1 MARDLIFVK
10 PLNGA
15 KIRKMDTREYLKD
28 EGEELERSSFWTRR
42 QIAGEVSISK
52 VIPAGAKEPEEVAEE
67 EAVETAPPK
76 AKTAA
81 AKKKTQTK
89 EGE

>member
-10 PLNGA
+10 PLSGA
-15 KIRKMDTREYLKD
+15 KIRKLDTEFLKA

-52 VIPAGAKEPEEVAEE
+52 VIPADD
-67 EAVETAPPK
+67 AVETGAATEEEKTATPA
-76 AKTAA
+76 AKTTA
-81 AKKKTQTK
+81 AKKKTETK

>member
-15 KIRKMDTREYLKD
+15 KIRRPDTREFLKE

-52 VIPAGAKEPEEVAEE
+52 VIPAAAEEPQEAAEEVAE
-67 EAVETAPPK
+67 TAAPK
-76 AKTAA
+76 AKAA
-81 AKKKTQTK
+81 TAKKKVQAK

>member
-1 MARDLIFVK
+1 MARELIFVK

-15 KIRKMDTREYLKD
+15 KIRKLDTKEFLID

-52 VIPAGAKEPEEVAEE
+52 VIVVTVVASEEAAEVTE
-67 EAVETAPPK
+67 EAVAPK
-76 AKTAA
+76 AKAVA
-81 AKKKTQTK
+81 AKKKAQPK